1 MKCAKGFAEFQLFMR
16 GMDGVGAASP
26 LKLHPVPIQCPTLV
40 WEAFPWALPFL
51 GSHSFLLL
59 FFRTSMWKRFERTK
73 KGKTPARP
81 RLTDSVLETD
91 SPPPPNIQRLYWP
104 VVLSL
109 VLVRLYIW
117 FFKFLRN

>member
-16 GMDGVGAASP
+16 GMGGVGAASP
-26 LKLHPVPIQCPTLV
+26 LKLHPVPTQCPTLV
-40 WEAFPWALPFL
+40 WEAFPCALPFL

-91 SPPPPNIQRLYWP
+91 SPSSDFCEVPAQKDALNGEPEEASWDLQL
-104 VVLSL
+104 
-109 VLVRLYIW
+109 
-117 FFKFLRN
+117 